1 MGVEQI
7 TVVDTLWYYWVFFLL
22 AAIIGSIASSVTNN
36 NGNAIICGWESGNP
50 KEEEGNP
57 RKYNLGI
64 IADIIIGIAAALG
77 VLWTLTPQTLFQLIG
92 IGTVA
97 GYGGSSVLRALVN
110 KLDAQSSQEQA
121 KKKDVEVQLYQK
133 EADESRNEANKN
145 KDRSETNKI
154 LIEYSYSEQDKVDKN
169 ITDIKS
175 FLSEYHKDVLKELYK
190 NNLID

>member
-7 TVVDTLWYYWVFFLL
+7 TVVDTVWYYWVFFLL
-22 AAIIGSIASSVTNN
+22 AAIIGSMASSLTNN
-36 NGNAIICGWESGNP
+36 NGSAIICGWESGNP
-50 KEEEGNP
+50 
-57 RKYNLGI
+57 RKYCLGI
-64 IADIIIGIAAALG
+64 IADIIIGIAAAIG

-133 EADESRNEANKN
+133 EADESRNEADKN
-145 KDRSETNKI
+145 KDRAETNKI

-169 ITDIKS
+169 ITDIKN
-175 FLSEYHKDVLKELYK
+175 FLGEYHKDVLKELYN

>member
-110 KLDAQSSQEQA
+110 KLDAQLA
-121 KKKDVEVQLYQK
+121 KEEAKRKDIEAQLYKK
-133 EADESRNEANKN
+133 EAEDKA
-145 KDRSETNKI
+145 ETSQI
-154 LIEYSYSEQDKVDKN
+154 LVEYSYLEQDKINKN
-169 ITDIKS
+169 ITNIKD
-175 FLSEYHKDVLKELYK
+175 FLSKNHTEVLKELYE
-190 NNLID
+190 NNLIN